1 MCDSSIIYQGKDG
14 TSRSDNEVA
23 KSFDE
28 LLSLKGVIATGG
40 TGPNRLTPR
49 LPIKGDTTS
58 R

>member
-1 MCDSSIIYQGKDG
+1 MCDSSIIFQGKDG

-28 LLSLKGVIATGG
+28 LLRHKGVIATGE
-40 TGPNRLTPR
+40 TGPNRQSSR
-49 LPIKGDTTS
+49 LPIKGSTPS